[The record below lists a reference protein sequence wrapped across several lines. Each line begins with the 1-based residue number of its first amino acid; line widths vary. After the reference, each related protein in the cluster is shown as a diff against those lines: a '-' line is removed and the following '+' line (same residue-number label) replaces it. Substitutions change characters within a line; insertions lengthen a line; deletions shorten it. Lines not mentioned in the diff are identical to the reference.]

1 MMQNEINPQSV
12 KVAAAALAG
21 NFVCSAP
28 IVTAS
33 FGAFLI
39 PVTEEFGWARSSF
52 AFVLTLVSLIGV
64 VMLPFAGR
72 VADRFGVRRV
82 VLAGNILFAAS
93 VALLAFGGARLV
105 DFYILYILVAVAS
118 AFSSTVLLSR
128 VVSEW
133 FSDARGLFLGLT
145 AGIGNGMGCA
155 VMPILALMVIGD
167 HGWRAA
173 YVALGAAVLVIGF
186 PALWIGLREKPAR
199 SGGRSVE
206 TAAMP
211 GVGAREARRTG
222 LFWAILIAI
231 AVGGGALSAV
241 FTHVVPLLNDR
252 GLEDASMLV
261 ISCIAISSTIF
272 QIALG
277 RILDKT
283 ALPRFAALLILMS
296 AAGVAILS
304 QANTT
309 EGLVIAAILVGI
321 GNGAEYALLSYIVP
335 RYFGLHS
342 YSEVYGSI
350 LGVVLLCMGTTP
362 MLMDVVYDLHGNYD
376 PSLAGIVVALIVT
389 SLIVLRFPSYR
400 YARDGEAVSDAKPIG
415 QILTA

>member
-155 VMPILALMVIGD
+155 
-167 HGWRAA
+167 
-173 YVALGAAVLVIGF
+173 
-186 PALWIGLREKPAR
+186 
-199 SGGRSVE
+199 
-206 TAAMP
+206 
-211 GVGAREARRTG
+211 
-222 LFWAILIAI
+222 
-231 AVGGGALSAV
+231 
-241 FTHVVPLLNDR
+241 
-252 GLEDASMLV
+252 
-261 ISCIAISSTIF
+261 
-272 QIALG
+272 
-277 RILDKT
+277 
-283 ALPRFAALLILMS
+283 
-296 AAGVAILS
+296 
-304 QANTT
+304 
-309 EGLVIAAILVGI
+309 
-321 GNGAEYALLSYIVP
+321 
-335 RYFGLHS
+335 
-342 YSEVYGSI
+342 
-350 LGVVLLCMGTTP
+350 
-362 MLMDVVYDLHGNYD
+362 
-376 PSLAGIVVALIVT
+376 
-389 SLIVLRFPSYR
+389 
-400 YARDGEAVSDAKPIG
+400 
-415 QILTA
+415 